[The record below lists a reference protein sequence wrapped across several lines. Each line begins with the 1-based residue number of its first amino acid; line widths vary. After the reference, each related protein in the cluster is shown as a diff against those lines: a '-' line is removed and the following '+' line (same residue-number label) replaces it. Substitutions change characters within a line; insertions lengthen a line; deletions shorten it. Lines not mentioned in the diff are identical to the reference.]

1 MNPSTHMIRIFDAAQ
16 TRRALPYPA
25 LCDALADMLQAHRT
39 GRIVAPERM
48 VVSIAA
54 EGTLLVMP
62 ASDGRIAITKL
73 VTVHPQNR
81 QGSRPTIQG
90 EVIVMDAANGRR
102 LGIIDGITVTA
113 RRTAAVSALAA
124 RRLAPD
130 PAGPLLIVGAGTQAR
145 AAPDPAGPLLIVGAG
160 TQARS
165 HLEAFREV
173 LSVQQVFITSRTR
186 ENAEKLAVFARSL
199 ELRVQVLQHSEPVLK
214 DVTLIVTATNSASP
228 VIGGELRPDAFVAAV
243 GAFTPSMAE
252 LAADLVRRSRL
263 FADSLEGVQA
273 EAGDF
278 IQAGI
283 DWERVRPLAEAI
295 EEQRPEEGPVIF
307 KSVGHAMFDLAAARL
322 AFSEGGH

>member
-1 MNPSTHMIRIFDAAQ
+1 MNPSTSYIRIFDAVQ
-16 TRRALPYPA
+16 TRRALPYLA
-25 LCDALADMLQAHRT
+25 LCDVLVDVLKAHRT

-145 AAPDPAGPLLIVGAG
+145 A
-160 TQARS
+160 

-252 LAADLVRRSRL
+252 LPADLVRRSRL
-263 FADSLEGVQA
+263 FADSLEGARA